1 MPEPVD
7 NTPPEDPQE
16 VEGTVEPGTELAEVH
31 ALPAVA
37 RPAEI
42 TRPRPASLP
51 ATVAAAAGGFLVGVA
66 AFVLVRIL
74 RRPRPAR
81 LGRKRLRRGGERV
94 EVAHT
99 RSFLVDVHL
108 LDRR

>member
-1 MPEPVD
+1 MSEPTE

-16 VEGTVEPGTELAEVH
+16 VEGTVEPGTDLAEVH
-31 ALPAVA
+31 ALPSVA
-37 RPAEI
+37 RPVEI
-42 TRPRPASLP
+42 ERPRPASLP

-66 AFVLVRIL
+66 AFVLVKVL

-81 LGRKRLRRGGERV
+81 LGRKGLRGGERV

-99 RSFLVDVHL
+99 RSFLIDVHL